1 MNFCPKCENYLYLE
15 QGSEM
20 KDVNVGGNTVKKEE
34 FWLNRRCKTCG
45 YVEKDL
51 KGGLVNETVVQERAS
66 EGYKILLNEFT
77 RQDPTLPRVKTLP
90 CPNTTGDPAT
100 GKAICPTYKGT
111 PRDVIIIKYDAQN
124 MKFLYICDVCG
135 EQWRSRS

>member
-15 QGSEM
+15 QASQTIPKADGKTEQS
-20 KDVNVGGNTVKKEE
+20 
-34 FWLNRRCKTCG
+34 FYLNRRCRTCG
-45 YVEKDL
+45 YTEIDT
-51 KGGLVNETVVQERAS
+51 KGGLVNETIVQERAS

-77 RQDPTLPRVKTLP
+77 RQDPTLPHVNTLP
-90 CPNTTGDPAT
+90 CPNTTGNPEK
-100 GKAICPTYKGT
+100 GIPICPTHSGKA

-124 MKFLYICDVCG
+124 MKFLYICNVCG

>member
-15 QGSEM
+15 QDGDEITNSA
-20 KDVNVGGNTVKKEE
+20 GAKELR

-45 YVEKDL
+45 YLEKDTT
-51 KGGLVNETVVQERAS
+51 GGLVNETIVQERAS

-77 RQDPTLPRVKTLP
+77 RQDPTLPHITTLP
-90 CPNTTGDPAT
+90 CPNTTGDART
-100 GKAICPTYKGT
+100 GKTKCASYSGT
-111 PRDVIIIKYDAQN
+111 PRDVIVIKYDAQN
-124 MKFLYICDVCG
+124 MKFLYIRNVCG

>member
-15 QGSEM
+15 QASEEVTNASGVTE
-20 KDVNVGGNTVKKEE
+20 KRY
-34 FWLNRRCKTCG
+34 FLNRRCRTCG
-45 YVEKDL
+45 YNEVDVQ
-51 KGGLVNETVVQERAS
+51 GGLVNETIVQERAS

-77 RQDPTLPRVKTLP
+77 RQDPTLPHVNTLP
-90 CPNTTGDPAT
+90 CPNTSG
-100 GKAICPTYKGT
+100 CPTHKSNA

-124 MKFLYICDVCG
+124 MKFLYICNVCG

>member
-15 QGSEM
+15 QMSE
-20 KDVNVGGNTVKKEE
+20 TVAKADGKSEKK
-34 FWLNRRCKTCG
+34 FYLNRRCHTCG
-45 YVEKDL
+45 YSEVDT
-51 KGGLVNETVVQERAS
+51 KGGLVNETIVQERAS

-77 RQDPTLPRVKTLP
+77 RQDPTLPHVNTLP
-90 CPNTTGDPAT
+90 CPNVSGNAEKGIP
-100 GKAICPTYKGT
+100 ICPTHSSNK

-124 MKFLYICDVCG
+124 MNFLYICNVCG